1 MKLVHPV
8 AYALML
14 SLGATAM
21 VAVPAAAAEKK
32 KNEKDA
38 APKIVPSPGFAKP
51 AVAVDTAI
59 KAKDYATAE
68 TQLAA
73 AEPQA
78 KTDDDRYFVG
88 MFHLQI
94 ASAKNDNAGVAK
106 ALDLL
111 LVNPKTPADSLPAY
125 YNVRGSIALD
135 QKQEADAVKYLLKA
149 RELGYPGTDTTVSL
163 ARAYGATGK
172 IDEAIA
178 ELDKAITAETA
189 AGRTA
194 PETWYSFVVSNL
206 YAKHDVPRA
215 ETWLVRQLKV
225 YPKIATWRTGVNNFR
240 KVNDPTGTKFTK
252 GQKLDMFRLMRT
264 SKALNDSNDYYIYSQ
279 SALDSGLPWEAAA
292 VIDEGRA
299 SGKIPASDGGIVRVY
314 TAAQAAM
321 KSEVS
326 ASTAAGKSKP
336 AVAGDIY
343 LAAGDYAKAAQ
354 SYTAAAGQA
363 GVDANAVNLHLG
375 VALANQGRKDEAKA
389 AFAKVTGAPQADLAR
404 LWTIWL
410 DSPPLA

>member
-21 VAVPAAAAEKK
+21 VAVPVAAAEKK
-32 KNEKDA
+32 KNEKDS

-279 SALDSGLPWEAAA
+279 SALDSGLPWEEAGG
-292 VIDEGRA
+292 GRG
-299 SGKIPASDGGIVRVY
+299 SVSVR
-314 TAAQAAM
+314 
-321 KSEVS
+321 
-326 ASTAAGKSKP
+326 
-336 AVAGDIY
+336 AGD
-343 LAAGDYAKAAQ
+343 AQ
-354 SYTAAAGQA
+354 VDGREHGWRESHARRRAHGIRRAPRVSG
-363 GVDANAVNLHLG
+363 GV
-375 VALANQGRKDEAKA
+375 GRKYEKA
-389 AFAKVTGAPQADLAR
+389 RDYSVHAFEFIEPR
-404 LWTIWL
+404 LTP
-410 DSPPLA
+410 STPLMNAL